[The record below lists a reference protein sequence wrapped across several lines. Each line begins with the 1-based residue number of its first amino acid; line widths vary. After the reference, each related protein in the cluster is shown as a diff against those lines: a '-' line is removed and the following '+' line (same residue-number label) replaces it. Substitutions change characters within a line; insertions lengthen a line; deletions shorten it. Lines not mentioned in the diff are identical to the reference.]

1 MTELKPDSD
10 ETKGFLQHIR
20 SGEPD
25 FDRLFA
31 RHRESLRQ
39 SVAMRFDARLR
50 ARLDPSDVVQETQIE
65 AFRRLPDYLLRRP
78 MPFHLWLRK
87 MAHERLIMM
96 RRRHINASRRAVG
109 QELPLPDAS
118 SALLARQ
125 LLANQ
130 ETPSQQV
137 GQAELAQ
144 RVRLAIAELPEHD
157 REILLMRTYEGLSY
171 EEISCVLEIEPAAA
185 RKRHGRA
192 LIRLHELLTAR
203 GISESQI

>member
-1 MTELKPDSD
+1 MDLKPDSD
-10 ETKGFLQHIR
+10 ETRGFLQQIQA
-20 SGEPD
+20 GKPD

-39 SVAMRFDARLR
+39 SVAMRFDAKLR
-50 ARLDPSDVVQETQIE
+50 TRLDPSDIVQDTQIE
-65 AFRRLPDYLLRRP
+65 AFRRLPDYLARNP

-87 MAHERLIMM
+87 MAYERLIMM

-125 LLANQ
+125 VLAGE
-130 ETPSQQV
+130 ETPSQHV
-137 GQAELAQ
+137 GQEELAQ
-144 RVRLAIAELPEHD
+144 RVRLAISELPEID
-157 REILLMRTYEGLSY
+157 REILLMRTYEGLAY
-171 EEISCVLEIEPAAA
+171 DEISCILEIEPAAA

-192 LIRLHELLTAR
+192 LIRLHERLKAR
-203 GISESQI
+203 GISGSQL

>member
-1 MTELKPDSD
+1 MKELKPDSN
-10 ETKGFLQHIR
+10 ETRGFLQHIR
-20 SGEPD
+20 SGKPD

-39 SVAMRFDARLR
+39 SVAMRFDAKLR

-65 AFRRLPDYLLRRP
+65 AFRRLPDYLSRQP

-109 QELPLPDAS
+109 HELPLADVS

-125 LLANQ
+125 LLAKE

-137 GQAELAQ
+137 VQAELAQ
-144 RVRLAIAELPEHD
+144 RVRLAIGELPEND
-157 REILLMRTYEGLSY
+157 REILLMRTYEGLAY

-192 LIRLHELLTAR
+192 LIRLHELLKAK